1 MSKNNKRKQ
10 QIEKIIREELAAYAK
25 AKLRGRKILAERKKT
40 AGFHQ
45 GDLPGMG
52 TRGGSVSLPEPE
64 PDRAI
69 PANKRRSDTTS
80 IVDEPDSKPY
90 FVEAQHSDAH
100 EEEEI
105 DDLGEPL
112 QSFRGQRRPENV
124 VAPLN
129 EQGPTPRQRLQ
140 NAYRG
145 ADYRLGGYLPQGVTP
160 GTVQANRNSP
170 VTQPMPAPQMPGGQ
184 MSGWR
189 GSQTAPPIDWEMSRG
204 TVPFNP
210 AWGDDFNN
218 YMRTSAGLAPL
229 RSAPAMYGPTAQV
242 AANAPSR
249 MAAGPRTARG
259 QMDNPRDWSDTGW
272 ERYRDSWSG
281 VGQFDPSSV
290 YNWSAD
296 SSYYNN
302 PYSGPMR
309 GLSGLPDAVGEYA
322 GPSGIPGD
330 HIYRHAYDPAMGPL
344 SAAEQSRTFPG
355 VDPTTLRPDYESNIS
370 DLQTGLSGEIA
381 PGNPD
386 PMASWINNPGQLM
399 GPERPL
405 IDIPITQAQGRM
417 DRGMRIGDEQGTYN
431 TGANAEAWV
440 NYLETNILPGTSWEG
455 RGTEYFENYIWPQ
468 HMEATNLRDISG
480 YQRGELDA
488 GTAEFGRTGPGAEIR
503 QTDPSAPGAVPMV
516 IEPNPWDSPETIKNR
531 TRHGH
536 QLSPAHIDVGGNQL
550 VQVRPDQIAAAG
562 FDMSDV
568 MQHEMYHSRQ
578 LGAQSID
585 PFVGLL
591 GTDAEGRYYEDAAT
605 RGRLQTMRDRG
616 AFMRDSDGDGIR
628 DTEHFSVLDFQ
639 RPHLERTGFTMAPP
653 ADPTAA
659 GAQHTGYFSDL
670 VGPAGATG
678 ARPGHDDE
686 GYERLAGYTQWR
698 DQDMQRGGTGRM
710 TRDNLEWIDTAGSSG
725 TNPFSRSGTAGLGGM
740 VHGVHYDQHGRP
752 TGGETYNAIRGMLGH
767 GTEPGAS
774 TWGQQQSGETQ
785 DQRFDRVLT
794 QGLDQIIGRAPGQA
808 PDWREEAED
817 SDIDTSGWSGD
828 ENRWNPEES
837 SEISAFSENKKK
849 DWRNRWRQFLTE
861 EASEQ
866 DWKDYGVNTTS
877 PLPAG
882 GDETGKIEHVPDV
895 GTPAAAISADAPVEG
910 DDNTELTEQQMAFFR
925 SNGLI

>member
-52 TRGGSVSLPEPE
+52 ARGGSVSLPEPE

-90 FVEAQHSDAH
+90 FVEGRDSDAH
-100 EEEEI
+100 EEEGI

-124 VAPLN
+124 VEPLN

-189 GSQTAPPIDWEMSRG
+189 GSQTAPPIDWEMSRD

-229 RSAPAMYGPTAQV
+229 RSAPAMVGPTAQV
-242 AANAPSR
+242 SSPSTPGR
-249 MAAGPRTARG
+249 LRPGPGGARA

-272 ERYRDSWSG
+272 EGYRDQWSHI
-281 VGQFDPSSV
+281 GQFDPSNV
-290 YNWSAD
+290 YNWNVGGG
-296 SSYYNN
+296 YYNN
-302 PYSGPMR
+302 PYSGPMQ
-309 GLSGLPDAVGEYA
+309 GQFGLPGADLANDSISLA
-322 GPSGIPGD
+322 D
-330 HIYRHAYDPAMGPL
+330 HSAY
-344 SAAEQSRTFPG
+344 FPG
-355 VDPTTLRPDYESNIS
+355 VDPTTLRPDYDFGGANPIPTLSNDIV
-370 DLQTGLSGEIA
+370 
-381 PGNPD
+381 PGNTEED
-386 PMASWINNPGQLM
+386 LSALTRLFR
-399 GPERPL
+399 PERPL
-405 IDIPITQAQGRM
+405 MDVPITQAQGRM

-431 TGANAEAWV
+431 TGANAEAWI

-455 RGTEYFENYIWPQ
+455 RAPEYFENYIWPQ
-468 HMEATNLRDISG
+468 HMEATNLRDITAVPE
-480 YQRGELDA
+480 GELWD
-488 GTAEFGRTGPGAEIR
+488 GSAEFTAYDTPEGPRLR
-503 QTDPSAPGAVPMV
+503 QTDPSGPGAVPMF
-516 IEPNPWDSPETIKNR
+516 IEPQPWESSTDLGAITDR
-531 TRHGH
+531 TSADIDVTRDDIVSIRPDMVAAHGH
-536 QLSPAHIDVGGNQL
+536 
-550 VQVRPDQIAAAG
+550 
-562 FDMSDV
+562 DMSDV
-568 MQHEMYHSRQ
+568 VQHELYHSRQ
-578 LGAQSID
+578 LGSQSID

-605 RGRLQTMRDRG
+605 RERLQAMRDRG
-616 AFMRDSDGDGIR
+616 SFMRDTTGDGVG
-628 DTEHFSVLDFQ
+628 DTEHFSLLDFQ

-653 ADPTAA
+653 ADPTVP
-659 GAQHTGYFSDL
+659 GAQHPGYFGDL
-670 VGPAGATG
+670 VAPTG
-678 ARPGHDDE
+678 TTGGRPGHDDE
-686 GYERLAGYTQWR
+686 GYERLAGYIQWR
-698 DQDMQRGGTGRM
+698 DQDMQRGRTGRM
-710 TRDNLEWIDTAGSSG
+710 TRDNLEWIDTAGASG
-725 TNPFSRSGTAGLGGM
+725 TNPFAWHNNAGYGGM
-740 VHGVHYDQHGRP
+740 SHDVQYDAAGTP
-752 TGGETYNAIRGMLGH
+752 IGGETYNAIRGILGH

-785 DQRFDRVLT
+785 DQRYDRVLT
-794 QGLDQIIGRAPGQA
+794 QGLDQIIGRAPGEE
-808 PDWREEAED
+808 PNWREEAED
-817 SDIDTSGWSGD
+817 SGIDTSGWD
-828 ENRWNPEES
+828 EGENQWDPEES

-849 DWRNRWRQFLTE
+849 DWMSAWRGFLTE